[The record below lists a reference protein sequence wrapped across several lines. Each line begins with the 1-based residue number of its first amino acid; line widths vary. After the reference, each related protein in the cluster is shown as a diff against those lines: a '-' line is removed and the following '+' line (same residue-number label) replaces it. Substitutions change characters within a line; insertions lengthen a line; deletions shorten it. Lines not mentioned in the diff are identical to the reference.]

1 MKYAEK
7 LKNLWKCAADHDDT
21 RYSVTCISID
31 ADKKVAVATDGKIL
45 AAIDIT
51 DLLETGEKSFL
62 LPGEALKAAH
72 QLIVSERGRWRTKND
87 KLYKTR
93 PVSIQATEDAVTVF
107 VGSSMRGQSFDKPK
121 ITFPKWEGIIPKQE
135 GYGLGVALDTELL
148 LKLTDG
154 IRSGAFHKSGVSLFV
169 KDEESPIVVSI
180 GNDTKTYGMMMSMPI
195 RYSFPKPFWI
205 PK

>member
-21 RYSVTCISID
+21 RYSMTCISID
-31 ADKKVAVATDGKIL
+31 ADKKVAVATNGKIL

-107 VGSSMRGQSFDKPK
+107 VGSSRRGQSFDKPK
-121 ITFPKWEGIIPKQE
+121 ITFPQWEGIIPNPK
-135 GYGLGVALDTELL
+135 GYGLGVALDTKLL
-148 LKLTDG
+148 LKLADG
-154 IRSGAFHKSGVSLFV
+154 IRSGAFHESGVSLFF
-169 KDEESPIVVSI
+169 KDEAWPIVVSM
-180 GNDTKTYGMMMSMPI
+180 GNDTKNYGLIMAM
-195 RYSFPKPFWI
+195 RLGYSFPKPFWI